1 MRPVLSDIQNIIVT
15 ATIAFGT
22 GYAFQFIG
30 LPAPFLL
37 GSLFGVW
44 IIGAA
49 VPPIQTRVGIP
60 RWLHVPVILGLGTLI
75 GANFRPDVLAHI
87 GSAGITVAAMIFA
100 TVLATLVGLFYLMR
114 VRKYSFVMALLSCIP
129 GGQAEVIVMS
139 RDLVEKDYV
148 VALFHLVRVALVFCS
163 TPLILALV
171 EGQAAVAAS
180 NTALLAMPS
189 IVNLDIQTLLTF
201 LAIAIFSLPLARL
214 LRIPMPH
221 LIGPLLFSSLLHII
235 GWVELPRI
243 SEFVIIAQIT
253 IGGSVGG
260 RLARVP
266 FIELSG
272 YLRDAMVNSVIILLT
287 YGGTAYAIAALTGVD
302 FIMMLLAFVPGGL
315 YEVTLLALIFGF
327 DVAFVAFHHTIRV
340 MLVFISLPFIVTYA
354 QKRNLIPNNAK
365 SPH

>member
-1 MRPVLSDIQNIIVT
+1 MRPVMSDIQNIIVT
-15 ATIAFGT
+15 TSIAFGT

-44 IIGAA
+44 TIGAA
-49 VPPIQTRVGIP
+49 VPLIQTHVGIP

-75 GANFRPDVLAHI
+75 GANFRPDILAHI
-87 GSAGITVAAMIFA
+87 GSASITVAAMIFA
-100 TVLATLVGLFYLMR
+100 TVLATLAGLTYLIR

-129 GGQAEVIVMS
+129 GGQAEVTAMS

-163 TPLILALV
+163 TPLLLALV

-189 IVNLDIQTLLTF
+189 MYTVETKDLLSF
-201 LAIAIFSLPLARL
+201 FAIATFSLPLAQL

-221 LIGPLLFSSLLHII
+221 LVGPLIFSSLLHIL

-243 SEFVIIAQIT
+243 SEFVIIAQIV
-253 IGGSVGG
+253 IGSSVGG

-272 YLRDAMVNSVIILLT
+272 YIRDATVNSVIILLT
-287 YGGTAYAIAALTGVD
+287 YGGTAYVIAALTEID

-340 MLVFISLPFIVTYA
+340 MLVFISLPFLVAYA
-354 QKRNLIPNNAK
+354 QKRNLIPTNKK
-365 SPH
+365 SPN